1 MPPRNHKN
9 WLKKPN
15 VESISS
21 IAYNNAEIFEQEQE
35 QIFKKVWVPMC
46 HISEMYNVG
55 NFRTTQIAGINVIAI
70 NEVDG
75 VKAYVNKGETRPS
88 GTLAHLYFY

>member
-1 MPPRNHKN
+1 
-9 WLKKPN
+9 
-15 VESISS
+15 
-21 IAYNNAEIFEQEQE
+21 
-35 QIFKKVWVPMC
+35 MC

-75 VKAYVNKGETRPS
+75 VKAYVNKGETRQS
-88 GTLAHLYFY
+88 GTLEYVSSYKGRLL